1 MVKKKTITA
10 SVLVLLAIA
19 AIGGGTYAYSQS
31 VYQDKLA
38 TATTLNKESQKSL
51 AKLSKKA
58 IQLYADG
65 NLKQGYLS
73 AGIKE
78 AEVTNLEKAVTAI
91 KASKLKTADKELP
104 VKSSTI
110 KKTQTQLKT
119 ALQKIKAKL
128 TTQTALNQ
136 LFEKTVLKGKKVNQK
151 VAIKQETTE
160 KDVTAILDQVKETP
174 DDWTKEV
181 ATLAKEAQRQVKAS
195 TTASAKVTAFYDK
208 KGKLKD
214 NATRKAYTAAE
225 KAVNA
230 LLEGTIKKDLLQ
242 KLAPVLKQ
250 ITNTEKAEAK
260 KAEVAQ
266 QAAEAKAEQ
275 EAAAQAEAQAQQ
287 DAAAQAEAQAQQDA
301 AAQAE
306 AQAQQDAA
314 TQAEAQAQQDAAAQ
328 AEAQAQQDAAAQAEA
343 QAQRDAAAQA
353 EAQAQQDAADQAEKQ
368 AQQDAAESKP
378 EASNPT
384 PSAPSGSGGNYD
396 PFPNIAE
403 EGDGIGW
410 DLVP

>member
-19 AIGGGTYAYSQS
+19 AIGGSTYAHSQS

-136 LFEKTVLKGKKVNQK
+136 LFEKTVLEGKKVNQK

-160 KDVTAILDQVKETP
+160 KAITAILDQVKETP
-174 DDWTKEV
+174 DDWAKEV
-181 ATLAKEAQRQVKAS
+181 ATLAKEAQQQVKAS
-195 TTASAKVTAFYDK
+195 TTASAKVAAFYDK
-208 KGKLKD
+208 KCNLKD
-214 NATRKAYTAAE
+214 NVTRKAYTAAE
-225 KAVNA
+225 KSVNS
-230 LLEGTIKKDLLQ
+230 LYEGTIKKDLLQ

-250 ITNTEKAEAK
+250 ITNTEKAEA
-260 KAEVAQ
+260 AQ
-266 QAAEAKAEQ
+266 QAAEAQAKVQQEAADQAEAQAQQ
-275 EAAAQAEAQAQQ
+275 EAITQAETQAQQDAAAAQAEAQAQQDAAAQAEAQARQDAAAQAEAQAQQ

-314 TQAEAQAQQDAAAQ
+314 
-328 AEAQAQQDAAAQAEA
+328 
-343 QAQRDAAAQA
+343 
-353 EAQAQQDAADQAEKQ
+353 DQAEKQ
-368 AQQDAAESKP
+368 AQQDTAESKP
-378 EASNPT
+378 ETSNPST
-384 PSAPSGSGGNYD
+384 GSGNSPLND
-396 PFPNIAE
+396 VPSFAE